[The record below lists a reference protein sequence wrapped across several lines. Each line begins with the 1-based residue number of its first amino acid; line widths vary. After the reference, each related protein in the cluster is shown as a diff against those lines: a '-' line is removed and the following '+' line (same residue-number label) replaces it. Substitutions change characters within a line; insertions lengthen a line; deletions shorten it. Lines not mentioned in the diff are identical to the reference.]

1 MKTNI
6 KIYPYKAGSASAKA
20 LAEALGVKRLKR
32 EGPLVLPKHKVINWG
47 SSRILRPIA
56 DILNKPESV
65 ANASNK
71 LTTLKLFAEAGV
83 ASPAYTED
91 RGEALK
97 WLATDDVVARK
108 VLNGHSGAGIEITTS
123 LGFRSGQEQLPD
135 APLYTKYTKKKDEYR
150 IHVFDGKVI
159 FRQRKARKKEVPDEE
174 VNWQVRNLAGG
185 FIFANDEVIAPDV
198 VQELAIKAV
207 AALGLDFGAADI
219 GYKDGQAVCYEVNTA
234 CGLMGKTVEAYANA
248 IRERLGK

>member
-20 LAEALGVKRLKR
+20 LAEAVGGKVLHR
-32 EGPLVLPKHKVINWG
+32 EGKPVTADLVVNWG
-47 SSRILRPIA
+47 SSNMERPVRGFLLNVPIA
-56 DILNKPESV
+56 IQL
-65 ANASNK
+65 ASNK
-71 LTTLKLFAEAGV
+71 LSTFRKFQEKDVPTVEWTTDDQLV
-83 ASPAYTED
+83 Y
-91 RGEALK
+91 K
-97 WLATDDVVARK
+97 WLAEGFDVVSRK
-108 VLNGHSGAGIEITTS
+108 KLTGHSGEGIVINQAGTGKFEI
-123 LGFRSGQEQLPD
+123 

-159 FRQRKARKKEVPDEE
+159 FQQRKARKKEVPDEE

-185 FIFANDEVIAPDV
+185 FIFANVDLVAPDV
-198 VQELAIKAV
+198 VQEVAIKAV